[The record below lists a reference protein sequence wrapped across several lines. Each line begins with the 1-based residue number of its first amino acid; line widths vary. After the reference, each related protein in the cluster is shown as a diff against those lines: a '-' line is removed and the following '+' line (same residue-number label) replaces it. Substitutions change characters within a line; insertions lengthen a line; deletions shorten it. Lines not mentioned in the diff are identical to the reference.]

1 MAASKRKEALEK
13 LCVEYRYVMR
23 LIRRMGIDDDD
34 AGDIAGEV
42 FVDAMR
48 GIDGLRDVAKMRAW
62 LRAIAVN
69 RIRRY
74 FRERTEC
81 RETSGVMRTGAGETD
96 LLELIVDEDMKTDS
110 PVDAETRMLLMML
123 VDSLSDP
130 ARRVIAM
137 RFWGGYRHSEIA
149 EALGINVNTEKS
161 IYIRSLKR
169 LRERYAEMTGG
180 EK

>member
-1 MAASKRKEALEK
+1 MATSKRKEALEK

-34 AGDIAGEV
+34 EGDIAGEV

-48 GIDGLRDVAKMRAW
+48 GIDGLRDVAKMRPW
-62 LRAIAVN
+62 LRTIAVN

-81 RETSGVMRTGAGETD
+81 RETSGVMSTGEGETD
-96 LLELIVDEDMKTDS
+96 LLELIIDEDMKTDS